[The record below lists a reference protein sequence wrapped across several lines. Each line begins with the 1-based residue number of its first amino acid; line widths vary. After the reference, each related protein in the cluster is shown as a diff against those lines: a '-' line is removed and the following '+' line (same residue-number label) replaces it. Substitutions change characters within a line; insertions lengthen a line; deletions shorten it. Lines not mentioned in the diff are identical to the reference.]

1 MYVQLILG
9 TLWFSFGGVL
19 ICYQAEPADP
29 ELVMERL
36 ESAQQGL
43 AEMSRISGIA
53 QDTTS
58 ATANAD
64 SVLNPIDTFSN
75 CLKPLKAF
83 NSIVTGIAEV
93 NISILI
99 YV

>member
-1 MYVQLILG
+1 
-9 TLWFSFGGVL
+9 
-19 ICYQAEPADP
+19 
-29 ELVMERL
+29 MERL

-64 SVLNPIDTFSN
+64 SVLNPIDIFSN

-93 NISILI
+93 YINILI

>member
-1 MYVQLILG
+1 MR
-9 TLWFSFGGVL
+9 
-19 ICYQAEPADP
+19 
-29 ELVMERL
+29 RL

-43 AEMSRISGIA
+43 AEINRISGIA
-53 QDTTS
+53 QHTAS

-75 CLKPLKAF
+75 CLEPLKAF

-93 NISILI
+93 YITILI
-99 YV
+99 YPYLTFVCRYILMRRLR

>member
-1 MYVQLILG
+1 MQ
-9 TLWFSFGGVL
+9 
-19 ICYQAEPADP
+19 
-29 ELVMERL
+29 RL

-43 AEMSRISGIA
+43 TEINRISSIT
-53 QDTTS
+53 QDTAS

-75 CLKPLKAF
+75 CLKPLRAF

-93 NISILI
+93 YISILI

>member
-1 MYVQLILG
+1 
-9 TLWFSFGGVL
+9 
-19 ICYQAEPADP
+19 
-29 ELVMERL
+29 MERL
-36 ESAQQGL
+36 GSAQQGL

-53 QDTTS
+53 QDTAS

-83 NSIVTGIAEV
+83 NSIITGIAEV
-93 NISILI
+93 CITMLI
-99 YV
+99 YM

>member
-1 MYVQLILG
+1 MQ
-9 TLWFSFGGVL
+9 
-19 ICYQAEPADP
+19 
-29 ELVMERL
+29 RL

-43 AEMSRISGIA
+43 VKINRISCIT
-53 QDTTS
+53 QDTAS
-58 ATANAD
+58 AAANAD

-93 NISILI
+93 YISILI